1 MLKNF
6 KITTAMIFALVVAGF
21 SSSASAGVEGDTITL
36 GSAISLS
43 GKYSTSGLHTQRGY
57 DFAVDRINSRGGV
70 TVGGKSY
77 KLAIKYYDDE
87 SV

>member
-36 GSAISLS
+36 GSALS
-43 GKYSTSGLHTQRGY
+43 VSG
-57 DFAVDRINSRGGV
+57 
-70 TVGGKSY
+70 
-77 KLAIKYYDDE
+77 
-87 SV
+87 